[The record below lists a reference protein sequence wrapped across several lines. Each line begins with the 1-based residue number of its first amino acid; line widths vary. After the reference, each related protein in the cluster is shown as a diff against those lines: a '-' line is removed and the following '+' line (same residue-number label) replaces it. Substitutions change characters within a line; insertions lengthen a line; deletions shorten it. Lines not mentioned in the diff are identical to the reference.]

1 MLASALDN
9 AVRDLRYDA
18 ADRIVSYTHYDAS
31 TGAAK
36 PTLDQR
42 FSYDELGRLKNASMG
57 LQAWG
62 LDFDAIGEQG
72 LPPNKGKP
80 RSGLSYWIRETRASP
95 PHCLAFNTPPSSR
108 SGSSASRCRRG

>member
-1 MLASALDN
+1 MVNPLDN
-9 AVRDLRYDA
+9 AVRDLRYEA

-57 LQAWG
+57 HGHGQVQRAGIQAAHHRPLQ
-62 LDFDAIGEQG
+62 
-72 LPPNKGKP
+72 P
-80 RSGLSYWIRETRASP
+80 
-95 PHCLAFNTPPSSR
+95 
-108 SGSSASRCRRG
+108 